1 MKYAALL
8 LNFKLE
14 GKCKQWYKWYQS
26 GSCVPSNSHPFS
38 QGANTSSTDMPGLD
52 KSARKSF
59 TDPLPPTRCSV
70 SNTALS
76 LSRQVFFLLGP
87 FYQHSPKY
95 QLSSRCS
102 PVSLLLHR
110 SVGAG
115 GRGGR
120 QQQASTKDAHRKS
133 SAMNR
138 AAGTLQ
144 WNRAPW
150 LPIFT
155 TTGLYGLG
163 EPKRPA
169 LEGNPWSPPRATP
182 FISQMQML
190 RTEAAAQARRP
201 VSASLA

>member
-133 SAMNR
+133 SS
-138 AAGTLQ
+138 GT
-144 WNRAPW
+144 
-150 LPIFT
+150 
-155 TTGLYGLG
+155 GHLG
-163 EPKRPA
+163 CLSSRQ
-169 LEGNPWSPPRATP
+169 LGCTVWGNQRDQRWKVTHGAHPGRLRSFPRC
-182 FISQMQML
+182 
-190 RTEAAAQARRP
+190 RC
-201 VSASLA
+201 